1 MQLKNLLFISHT
13 PSENTA
19 KLANSCM
26 AAIDDITDDLIIFH
40 KSSVDVVSE
49 DVLTCDGLLLA
60 TTENIGYMAGLTKD
74 LFDRCYNEWMGTT
87 DGLPA
92 AVYIRAGLDGTATSR
107 AISQIAAGLS
117 WRLIRPPLILRGD
130 YTQQFEED
138 VAELGGAFSAGLET
152 GVF

>member
-1 MQLKNLLFISHT
+1 
-13 PSENTA
+13 
-19 KLANSCM
+19 M

-107 AISQIAAGLS
+107 AISQIAAALS

-130 YTQQFEED
+130 FTQQFEED
-138 VAELGGAFSAGLET
+138 VAELGGSFSAGLET
-152 GVF
+152 GIF

>member
-1 MQLKNLLFISHT
+1 
-13 PSENTA
+13 
-19 KLANSCM
+19 M

-92 AVYIRAGLDGTATSR
+92 AVYIRAGLDGTATSG
-107 AISQIAAGLS
+107 AISLIAAWLS
-117 WRLIRPPLILRGD
+117 WRLILTPLILKGD
-130 YTQQFEED
+130 YKQQFEEE
-138 VAELGGAFSAGLET
+138 VAELAGAFAAGLES
-152 GVF
+152 GLF

>member
-1 MQLKNLLFISHT
+1 
-13 PSENTA
+13 
-19 KLANSCM
+19 M

-107 AISQIAAGLS
+107 AINQIAAGLS

>member
-1 MQLKNLLFISHT
+1 
-13 PSENTA
+13 
-19 KLANSCM
+19 M

-74 LFDRCYNEWMGTT
+74 LFDRCYNEWMGNT

-107 AISQIAAGLS
+107 AISQIAAELS
-117 WRLIRPPLILRGD
+117 WRLIRPPLILKGD

-152 GVF
+152 GLF

>member
-1 MQLKNLLFISHT
+1 
-13 PSENTA
+13 
-19 KLANSCM
+19 M

-40 KSSVDVVSE
+40 KSSIDVISE

-152 GVF
+152 GLF

>member
-1 MQLKNLLFISHT
+1 
-13 PSENTA
+13 
-19 KLANSCM
+19 M
-26 AAIDDITDDLIIFH
+26 AAIDSVTEDLIITH
-40 KSSVDVVSE
+40 KSSGDVVSK
-49 DVLTCDGLLLA
+49 DVLACDGLLIA

-74 LFDRCYNEWMGTT
+74 LFDRCYNEWLGTT
-87 DGLPA
+87 DGLPT

-152 GVF
+152 GLF

>member
-1 MQLKNLLFISHT
+1 
-13 PSENTA
+13 
-19 KLANSCM
+19 M

-74 LFDRCYNEWMGTT
+74 LFDRCYNEWLGTT

-107 AISQIAAGLS
+107 ALGQIVSGLG
-117 WRLIRPPLILRGD
+117 WRLIRPPLILKGD
-130 YTQQFEED
+130 YKQQFEED
-138 VAELGGAFSAGLET
+138 VAELAGAFAAGLES
-152 GVF
+152 GLF

>member
-1 MQLKNLLFISHT
+1 
-13 PSENTA
+13 
-19 KLANSCM
+19 M

-92 AVYIRAGLDGTATSR
+92 VVYIRAGLDGTATSR
-107 AISQIAAGLS
+107 ALSQIVGGLS
-117 WRLIRPPLILRGD
+117 WRLIRPPLILKGD
-130 YTQQFEED
+130 YKHQFEEE
-138 VAELGGAFSAGLET
+138 VAELAGAFAAGLES
-152 GVF
+152 GLF

>member
-1 MQLKNLLFISHT
+1 
-13 PSENTA
+13 
-19 KLANSCM
+19 M
-26 AAIDDITDDLIIFH
+26 AAIDDITEDLIIFH

-74 LFDRCYNEWMGTT
+74 LFDRCYNEWLGTT

-107 AISQIAAGLS
+107 AISQIAG
-117 WRLIRPPLILRGD
+117 R
-130 YTQQFEED
+130 
-138 VAELGGAFSAGLET
+138 AELAAYPTAPHIKG
-152 GVF
+152 

>member
-1 MQLKNLLFISHT
+1 
-13 PSENTA
+13 
-19 KLANSCM
+19 M

-107 AISQIAAGLS
+107 AISQIAGGLS
-117 WRLIRPPLILRGD
+117 WRLIRPPLVLRGD

-138 VAELGGAFSAGLET
+138 VAELGAAFSAGLET

>member
-1 MQLKNLLFISHT
+1 
-13 PSENTA
+13 
-19 KLANSCM
+19 M

-40 KSSVDVVSE
+40 KSSVDAVSE

-107 AISQIAAGLS
+107 AINQIAAGLS

>member
-1 MQLKNLLFISHT
+1 
-13 PSENTA
+13 
-19 KLANSCM
+19 M

-107 AISQIAAGLS
+107 AISQIAAALS

-130 YTQQFEED
+130 YSQQFEED

>member
-1 MQLKNLLFISHT
+1 
-13 PSENTA
+13 
-19 KLANSCM
+19 M

-107 AISQIAAGLS
+107 AISQIAAALS

-130 YTQQFEED
+130 FTQQFEED

>member
-1 MQLKNLLFISHT
+1 M
-13 PSENTA
+13 
-19 KLANSCM
+19 
-26 AAIDDITDDLIIFH
+26 
-40 KSSVDVVSE
+40 
-49 DVLTCDGLLLA
+49 TCDGLLLA

>member
-1 MQLKNLLFISHT
+1 
-13 PSENTA
+13 
-19 KLANSCM
+19 M

-107 AISQIAAGLS
+107 AISQIAAGLN

>member
-1 MQLKNLLFISHT
+1 
-13 PSENTA
+13 
-19 KLANSCM
+19 M

-74 LFDRCYNEWMGTT
+74 VFDRCYNDWLGTT

-92 AVYIRAGLDGTATSR
+92 AIYIRAGLDGTATSR
-107 AISQIAAGLS
+107 ALSQIANGLK
-117 WRLIRPPLILRGD
+117 WRLIRPPLVLKGA
-130 YTQQFEED
+130 YTVQFEDD
-138 VAELGGAFSAGLET
+138 VAELGGAFAAGLEA
-152 GVF
+152 GLF

>member
-1 MQLKNLLFISHT
+1 
-13 PSENTA
+13 
-19 KLANSCM
+19 M

-49 DVLTCDGLLLA
+49 DVLSCDGLLLA

-107 AISQIAAGLS
+107 AISQIAAGLN

>member
-1 MQLKNLLFISHT
+1 
-13 PSENTA
+13 
-19 KLANSCM
+19 M

-107 AISQIAAGLS
+107 AISQIAAGLR

>member
-1 MQLKNLLFISHT
+1 
-13 PSENTA
+13 
-19 KLANSCM
+19 M

-107 AISQIAAGLS
+107 AIIQIAAGLS

>member
-1 MQLKNLLFISHT
+1 
-13 PSENTA
+13 
-19 KLANSCM
+19 M

-74 LFDRCYNEWMGTT
+74 LFDRCYNEWLGNT

-107 AISQIAAGLS
+107 ALSQIVGGLS
-117 WRLIRPPLILRGD
+117 WRLIRPPLILKGD
-130 YTQQFEED
+130 YKQQFEEE
-138 VAELGGAFSAGLET
+138 VAELAGAFAAGLEC
-152 GVF
+152 GLF